1 MIKGRD
7 YEAQAHMVQYLKAIH
22 QVVIDG
28 GGWDTASLLLP
39 RADPV
44 TKVEFGVTQAELET
58 AAAYR
63 EALKKLEVK
72 QKENQGGKGGKG
84 GGKGS
89 EET

>member
-1 MIKGRD
+1 M
-7 YEAQAHMVQYLKAIH
+7 KAIH

-39 RADPV
+39 CADPV
-44 TKVEFGVTQAELET
+44 TKVEFGGTQAELET